1 MRRREFIAG
10 SAGSAVWARVAWGQQ
25 PDRIR
30 RIGVLL
36 GLAEDDPQTKEAL
49 AAFQRELQRLG
60 WVEGRNVR
68 FDYRFTGADYDLLRK
83 YAAELVG
90 LGPDVILAH
99 GSTTVAS
106 LQQTTRTVPIVF
118 VQVADPV
125 GGGMIENLARPGGN
139 ATGFTLFEYS
149 IAAKWL
155 ELLKQIV
162 PNVGRAAILRD
173 PTVFSSG
180 GMFGAIQ
187 SIAPSLQVEL
197 SPLDM
202 REAATIERS
211 IAAFARAP
219 NGGLI
224 VLANFKAYV
233 NRGTIIELAARYR
246 LPAVYPERS
255 FAIDGGLV
263 SYGPNNID
271 QFRLGAGYVDRVLR
285 GDKPADLPV
294 QASTHY
300 ETILNL
306 KTFKALGLTVPETLL
321 ATADEVIQ

>member
-1 MRRREFIAG
+1 MKRREFIAG
-10 SAGSAVWARVAWGQQ
+10 LGAAAWPLVAWAQQ
-25 PDRIR
+25 SDRIR

-60 WVEGRNVR
+60 WVEGRNVQ
-68 FDYRFTGADYDLLRK
+68 FEYRFTRADYDLLRK
-83 YAAELVG
+83 YAAELVS
-90 LGPDVILAH
+90 LRPDVILAH
-99 GSTTVAS
+99 GSTSVAA
-106 LQQTTRTVPIVF
+106 LQQTTRTAPIVF

-149 IAAKWL
+149 IAGKWL
-155 ELLKQIV
+155 ELLKQIA
-162 PNVGRAAILRD
+162 PNVGRAAVLRD

-187 SIAPSLQVEL
+187 SMAPSLHVEL

-233 NRGTIIELAARYR
+233 NRGTIIELAARYQ

>member
-10 SAGSAVWARVAWGQQ
+10 LGSAVSWPVVARAQQ

-36 GLAEDDPQTKEAL
+36 GLAEDDPETKETL
-49 AAFQRELQRLG
+49 AAFHKELQRLG

-68 FDYRFTGADYDLLRK
+68 FHYRFVMADYDVMRK

-90 LGPDVILAH
+90 LRPDVILAH
-99 GSTTVAS
+99 GSTGAVS
-106 LQQTTRTVPIVF
+106 LQQASCTQPIVF

-125 GGGMIENLARPGGN
+125 GVGIIENLARPGGN

-149 IAAKWL
+149 VAGKWL
-155 ELLKQIV
+155 ELLKQIA
-162 PNVGRAAILRD
+162 PNVARVAVLRD

-180 GMFGAIQ
+180 GMFGAVQ
-187 SIAPSLQVEL
+187 SIAPSLHVEL

-202 REAATIERS
+202 RETAAIERS

-233 NRGTIIELAARYR
+233 NRGAIIELAARYR
-246 LPAVYPERS
+246 LPAVYPERR
-255 FAIDGGLV
+255 FALDGGLV
-263 SYGPNNID
+263 SYAPSNID
-271 QFRLGAGYVDRVLR
+271 QFRLGAGYVDRILR
-285 GDKPADLPV
+285 GEKTTDLPV
-294 QASTHY
+294 QASTRY

-306 KTFKALGLTVPETLL
+306 RTAKTLGIDVPSAVLL
-321 ATADEVIQ
+321 RADEVIE

>member
-1 MRRREFIAG
+1 MMRRREFIAG
-10 SAGSAVWARVAWGQQ
+10 LGAAAWPVVARAQQ
-25 PDRIR
+25 PDRLR

-36 GLAEDDPQTKEAL
+36 GLAEDDPEAKETL
-49 AAFQRELQRLG
+49 AVFQKELQRLG

-68 FDYRFTGADYDLLRK
+68 FDYRFAMADYDLQRK
-83 YAAELVG
+83 YAAELVSLG
-90 LGPDVILAH
+90 LDVLLAH
-99 GSTTVAS
+99 GSTSVVS
-106 LQQTTRTVPIVF
+106 LQQATRTQPIVF

-125 GGGMIENLARPGGN
+125 GVGVVENLARPGGN

-149 IAAKWL
+149 IAGKWL
-155 ELLKQIV
+155 ELLKQIA
-162 PNVGRAAILRD
+162 PNVARAAVLRD

-187 SIAPSLQVEL
+187 SMAPSLQVEL

-224 VLANFKAYV
+224 VLANFKGYV

-246 LPAVYPERS
+246 LPAVYPERR

-271 QFRLGAGYVDRVLR
+271 QFRLGAGYVDRILR

-294 QASTHY
+294 QASTRY
-300 ETILNL
+300 ETIVNL
-306 KTFKALGLTVPETLL
+306 RTFKALGLTIPETLL